1 MARKDDKKKTGTT
14 ERDEALKRAEAFREK
29 VAERQR
35 EGQAGE
41 AQTYVVE
48 AGDSLSKIAKEFY
61 GDASRWPE
69 IFEANKDQIS
79 DPNLIRVGQK
89 LRIPPK

>member
-1 MARKDDKKKTGTT
+1 MARKDDKKKAGTP

-41 AQTYVVE
+41 QTYVVE

-79 DPNLIRVGQK
+79 DPNVIRVGQK
-89 LRIPPK
+89 LHIPPK